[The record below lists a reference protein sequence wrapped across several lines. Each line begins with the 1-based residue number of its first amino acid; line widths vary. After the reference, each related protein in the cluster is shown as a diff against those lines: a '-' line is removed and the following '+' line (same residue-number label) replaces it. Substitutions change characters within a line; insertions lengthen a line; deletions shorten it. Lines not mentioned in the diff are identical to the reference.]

1 MSVFMLLLIAGVTA
15 QFAVL
20 AVVFW
25 AFRFLS
31 RELG

>member
-1 MSVFMLLLIAGVTA
+1 MSVFMLLLIAGVTV

-25 AFRFLS
+25 ALKYLS